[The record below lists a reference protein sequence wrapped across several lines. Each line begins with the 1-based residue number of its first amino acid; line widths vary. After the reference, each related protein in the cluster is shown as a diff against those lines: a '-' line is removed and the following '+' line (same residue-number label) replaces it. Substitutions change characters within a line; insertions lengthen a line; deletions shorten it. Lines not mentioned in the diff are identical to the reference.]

1 MMANILELL
10 LLSTTIQESIFDI
23 KLVVWLLNLKQIIPK
38 VFMSPPQ
45 LEHLQD
51 NLLKYKLNAKKLY
64 VLSTIFID
72 NAKLQVQALGLG
84 N

>member
-1 MMANILELL
+1 
-10 LLSTTIQESIFDI
+10 
-23 KLVVWLLNLKQIIPK
+23 
-38 VFMSPPQ
+38 MSPPQ